1 MERRAITIVLAVAAV
16 ALSLAPVATAAR
28 AHSFRAK
35 YTGTG
40 TGQLTATGVTGQ
52 ASASGTGNV
61 IGPSTLK
68 AAATGI
74 AQSSEC
80 FAVNARFTL
89 KGRGGKI
96 FLRVQDDRICASDAA
111 NVAFSGTA
119 TVTGGARKFAGS
131 RGTLSFKGVYV
142 KETQSVTISFKGRVT
157 Y

>member
-16 ALSLAPVATAAR
+16 ALSAVPVATATR

-61 IGPSTLK
+61 IGPSTLN

-80 FAVNARFTL
+80 FAVTARFTL

-96 FLRVQDDRICASDAA
+96 FLRVQGDRICASDAA
-111 NVAFSGTA
+111 KVAFSGTA
-119 TVTGGARKFAGS
+119 
-131 RGTLSFKGVYV
+131 
-142 KETQSVTISFKGRVT
+142 
-157 Y
+157 

>member
-1 MERRAITIVLAVAAV
+1 MDRRVVTIVLAVAAI
-16 ALSLAPVATAAR
+16 ALSLVPVATAAR

-40 TGQLTATGVTGQ
+40 TGQQTATGVTGQ
-52 ASASGTGNV
+52 ASGSGTGNL

-74 AQSSEC
+74 AQSSDC

-96 FLRVQDDRICASDAA
+96 FLRVQGDRICASDTS
-111 NVAFSGTA
+111 NVAFSGTT
-119 TVTGGARKFAGS
+119 TVTGGTRTFAGS
-131 RGTLSFKGVYV
+131 RGTLSFKGTYV